1 MRDLNQTT
9 VWIFCRVIDNFGDAG
24 VAWRLAKNLHS
35 EKNVQVV
42 FVIDNFATLS
52 CLEPALNIQEKQ
64 QVKDL

>member
-35 EKNVQVV
+35 EKNVQV
-42 FVIDNFATLS
+42 
-52 CLEPALNIQEKQ
+52 CLLLTILPHSLVWN
-64 QVKDL
+64 LR